1 MRPLPLLLPLLLLLM
16 LLAAE
21 PGAAPADAELR
32 SRLRESL
39 ARKRASARL
48 PRHAAHDFAALQE
61 GAQTALGG
69 RVAAVAD
76 SVAGAVD
83 TFHRRA
89 AAVHERVGATS
100 ALRESTRDSVA
111 ARGEGLLAGRP
122 PNATHQLQGS
132 AANGTAAAAA
142 AAAARAEPP
151 RTLRQAGREL
161 LEAPG
166 GLVRSPAP
174 ALDGGA

>member
-1 MRPLPLLLPLLLLLM
+1 MRPLPLLLPLLLLLL

-100 ALRESTRDSVA
+100 VSVA
-111 ARGEGLLAGRP
+111 RVGAPSSCQLAFARP
-122 PNATHQLQGS
+122 
-132 AANGTAAAAA
+132 
-142 AAAARAEPP
+142 RA
-151 RTLRQAGREL
+151 
-161 LEAPG
+161 APG
-166 GLVRSPAP
+166 RLRSKVRAP
-174 ALDGGA
+174 GKKPMVVRK

>member
-1 MRPLPLLLPLLLLLM
+1 MRPLLLLPLLPLLLL

-89 AAVHERVGATS
+89 AAVHERVGVTS

-122 PNATHQLQGS
+122 PNATHQGS
-132 AANGTAAAAA
+132 AANGTAA

-151 RTLRQAGREL
+151 RTLRAQAGREL

>member
-1 MRPLPLLLPLLLLLM
+1 M
-16 LLAAE
+16 
-21 PGAAPADAELR
+21 
-32 SRLRESL
+32 
-39 ARKRASARL
+39 
-48 PRHAAHDFAALQE
+48 
-61 GAQTALGG
+61 
-69 RVAAVAD
+69 AD

-100 ALRESTRDSVA
+100 ALRESTRASVA

-122 PNATHQLQGS
+122 PNATHQGS
-132 AANGTAAAAA
+132 AANGTA

-151 RTLRQAGREL
+151 RTLRAQAGREL

>member
-1 MRPLPLLLPLLLLLM
+1 MRPLLPLPLLPLLLL

-89 AAVHERVGATS
+89 AAVHERVGVTS

-122 PNATHQLQGS
+122 PNATHQGS
-132 AANGTAAAAA
+132 AANGTA

-151 RTLRQAGREL
+151 RTLRAQAGREL

>member
-1 MRPLPLLLPLLLLLM
+1 MRPLLPLPLLLLLLL

-89 AAVHERVGATS
+89 AAVHERVGVTS

-122 PNATHQLQGS
+122 PNATHQGS

-151 RTLRQAGREL
+151 RTLRAQAGREL

>member
-1 MRPLPLLLPLLLLLM
+1 MRPLLPLPLLLLLLL

-89 AAVHERVGATS
+89 AAVHERVGVTS

-122 PNATHQLQGS
+122 PNATHQGS
-132 AANGTAAAAA
+132 AANGTA

-151 RTLRQAGREL
+151 RTLRAQAGREL